1 MAEPEHDG
9 ALTEAGEGRL
19 CPCGEPEDANGD
31 CPGSWHGCEWHNEGP
46 EDELEA
52 G

>member
-31 CPGSWHGCEWHNEGP
+31 CPGSWHGYEGP
-46 EDELEA
+46 EDEPDLEA